1 MSLVVSKDGT
11 RIWADQAGDPSKPA
25 IVFIAGLSCI
35 AQAFDKQWQDLNLLA
50 NLHMVR
56 YDSRG
61 QGQSDQPLE
70 ADAYVSATFA
80 EDFKAVCDAFDLKKP
95 FVAGWSM
102 GAAIPIDVV
111 ALYGIDHISGVIILA
126 GAPYR
131 SMHHQVMNP
140 LLGDVLAPFMSTD
153 LTLWY
158 KGAQYFVDSC
168 VAHPEKIPIMTK
180 YAWISGATIQHPI
193 IRTHL
198 LARIQDERGLSQAKK
213 SLPYL
218 ALLGAKD
225 THNDA
230 TKMAAFIRKEF
241 EQSEVHVFDD
251 CGHSPFY
258 EKPEE
263 TREAIFAFV
272 SRVARK
278 A

>member
-1 MSLVVSKDGT
+1 
-11 RIWADQAGDPSKPA
+11 
-25 IVFIAGLSCI
+25 
-35 AQAFDKQWQDLNLLA
+35 
-50 NLHMVR
+50 
-56 YDSRG
+56 
-61 QGQSDQPLE
+61 
-70 ADAYVSATFA
+70 
-80 EDFKAVCDAFDLKKP
+80 
-95 FVAGWSM
+95 
-102 GAAIPIDVV
+102 
-111 ALYGIDHISGVIILA
+111 
-126 GAPYR
+126 
-131 SMHHQVMNP
+131 
-140 LLGDVLAPFMSTD
+140 
-153 LTLWY
+153 
-158 KGAQYFVDSC
+158 
-168 VAHPEKIPIMTK
+168 MTK

-278 A
+278 VRTEPMLLLLLSNTIVGLRIHLTVLIHVEQRMCFHCMHFHSLNCCHISTSRSPKKVVNANSKFPKVTHGS